1 MCVDNSKSFY
11 RLFSKK
17 ITNISEIEQIHLYLP
32 RFSRQ
37 NDQLNPVGSINA
49 NNNVTNN
56 EIGSQPS
63 QSKPCL
69 TSKPVHHPTSIQSTV
84 MCENSQSSVEE
95 IISIDDGAIGAVSD
109 QNSTYATIPFSKKAI
124 HQRDADENL
133 FLRFLELDPDPDEVT
148 ATIPPIVDPKSTPDQ
163 RRKSTYR
170 PISGRTPFTI
180 TKKLIR
186 TNDSGYGFSI
196 VWTHPPRIEKV
207 EPGLSADRVGLL
219 PGDFVI
225 FVDKHNVVTMPEIDI
240 LNLIRSQGSVL
251 MLEIFRRSANRASN
265 GISKSRVS
273 SLTISNTQPTEPPT
287 PKQMATTT
295 MLEPRPSTA
304 CSNVSFS
311 METSKRRL
319 NLPQVTFSKEVSFV
333 FGWLPYIFIE
343 FKATNDAIVKILKFS
358 DIISGNPIFDLN
370 LTLAV

>member
-1 MCVDNSKSFY
+1 MFVRRQFTWCSK
-11 RLFSKK
+11 LFSKQ
-17 ITNISEIEQIHLYLP
+17 ITFNTETHTIFLYFHH
-32 RFSRQ
+32 FSRQ
-37 NDQLNPVGSINA
+37 NDQDQLLPDGSANA

-56 EIGSQPS
+56 EIGSHSVQTKVS
-63 QSKPCL
+63 L
-69 TSKPVHHPTSIQSTV
+69 TTQTGYPTSIQSRV

-95 IISIDDGAIGAVSD
+95 VISIDEGAIGAGPEH
-109 QNSTYATIPFSKKAI
+109 NSSHSTIPFSKKAI

-133 FLRFLELDPDPDEVT
+133 FLRFLELDPPIDVT
-148 ATIPPIVDPKSTPDQ
+148 ATPPPPIVDPKSTPDQ
-163 RRKSTYR
+163 RRKSTCR

-180 TKKLIR
+180 TKRLVR

-207 EPGLSADRVGLL
+207 EPGLSADRSGLL

-240 LNLIRSQGSVL
+240 LNLIRSQGGVL
-251 MLEIFRRSANRASN
+251 NLEIFRRSGNRPSN
-265 GISKSRVS
+265 GIPKSRVS

-311 METSKRRL
+311 LETSKRRL
-319 NLPQVTFSKEVSFV
+319 NLPQVTFSKEVRYSDCNFLDED
-333 FGWLPYIFIE
+333 FMKFILIKYIYVSKRIRKSNF
-343 FKATNDAIVKILKFS
+343 L
-358 DIISGNPIFDLN
+358 
-370 LTLAV
+370 